1 MIFNEKEREIF
12 EFILDNIPDAIT
24 VIDTHYRTLFFNKM
38 SEDYFQ
44 VKKES
49 IIGRDLRE
57 FFPDSLLPKVID
69 TQQAFYN
76 IYNKPRKDTYT
87 VISAIPMYNNQ
98 GDLIGGLAR
107 DKDIT
112 EFVKLSEILSK
123 TQDSLSEL
131 EREYNRVLQG
141 ENHFSHIISNNP
153 EFIELINLCKNLSR
167 SNMNI
172 LVTGESGTGKE
183 LFVRAIHHE
192 SGRKGKL
199 VPLNCSAI
207 PMELFESELFGYEE
221 GAFTGAKK
229 GGKIGKFEEAN
240 GGTLFLDEIGD
251 MPLTLQPKILRALEE
266 GYITRIGGS
275 QQISVDVRIISATHQ
290 DMEGLIKKSKFR
302 KDLFYRLNSFQVQL
316 IPLRERKEDI
326 YLLTN
331 KFLQQY
337 CMENGMNI
345 LEVPEQIH
353 HVLKHHHWE
362 GNVRELRNV
371 IQRAVLLAK
380 QHQSGRVLPNY
391 LPDYLTNKLEP
402 LAMEEETGGLDQA
415 INQYEIR
422 LIQDALNRYNNN
434 KKKAAEFL
442 KIPRATLYYK
452 MEKHNISV

>member
-1 MIFNEKEREIF
+1 
-12 EFILDNIPDAIT
+12 
-24 VIDTHYRTLFFNKM
+24 
-38 SEDYFQ
+38 
-44 VKKES
+44 
-49 IIGRDLRE
+49 
-57 FFPDSLLPKVID
+57 
-69 TQQAFYN
+69 
-76 IYNKPRKDTYT
+76 
-87 VISAIPMYNNQ
+87 
-98 GDLIGGLAR
+98 
-107 DKDIT
+107 
-112 EFVKLSEILSK
+112 
-123 TQDSLSEL
+123 
-131 EREYNRVLQG
+131 
-141 ENHFSHIISNNP
+141 
-153 EFIELINLCKNLSR
+153 
-167 SNMNI
+167 
-172 LVTGESGTGKE
+172 
-183 LFVRAIHHE
+183 
-192 SGRKGKL
+192 
-199 VPLNCSAI
+199 
-207 PMELFESELFGYEE
+207 
-221 GAFTGAKK
+221 
-229 GGKIGKFEEAN
+229 
-240 GGTLFLDEIGD
+240 
-251 MPLTLQPKILRALEE
+251 
-266 GYITRIGGS
+266 
-275 QQISVDVRIISATHQ
+275 
-290 DMEGLIKKSKFR
+290 MEGLIKKSKFR